1 MMSQGTRPAGVLT
14 YGAVELH
21 LFDSYAPGEII
32 LIAPHTYLEVVD
44 RVEKADG
51 IVILAT
57 HPRPGQRWP
66 GCTCVLF
73 THYQRHAF
81 LDIVDHAAT
90 VTHLSLPTEHL
101 RRATEIAFTRD
112 LIRRSI
118 AASFAY
124 TPQVRYL

>member
-1 MMSQGTRPAGVLT
+1 MMSQDTHPTGILT
-14 YGAVELH
+14 YGSVELH
-21 LFDSYAPGEII
+21 LFDTYVPGEAIQ
-32 LIAPHTYLEVVD
+32 IAHRTYLEVVD

-51 IVILAT
+51 IIILAT
-57 HPRPGQRWP
+57 HPRPGHQRP

-81 LDIVDHAAT
+81 LDVVDHAAT
-90 VTHLSLPTEHL
+90 VTHLSLPTERL
-101 RRATEIAFTRD
+101 RQLTEMAFMRD